1 MTESLVFAPLVDLRL
16 IWGLMALAM
25 ALLGFALWKGLRG
38 WPFRALAFAV
48 LALGLANPSLQIEDR
63 KPLNDIVLLL
73 VDESASQGLAARPA
87 QSAEAVARISA
98 QVAALGNTDLR
109 VIRFGDG
116 PDNAGT
122 LAMTALAQAIAE
134 EPRARISGAILV
146 TDGQVHDLGLTP
158 ALPAP
163 LHVLLTGTTADWDRR
178 LIITEAPAFA
188 IMGED
193 VTLKLRVQD
202 EGAVPA
208 ALGRQVVLKISLDDQ
223 APLEFTIATN
233 TDLELP
239 LRLPHAGMNVLQ
251 FSVAAQAR
259 LKGSSSRRRVPSTD
273 SSSAMRPAP
282 VMAFSAIIDTG
293 ADSALFAIN

>member
-87 QSAEAVARISA
+87 QSAEAVARIAA
-98 QVAALGNTDLR
+98 QVAAFGNTDLR

-116 PDNAGT
+116 ADNAGT

-163 LHVLLTGTTADWDRR
+163 LHVLTGNYKSDQ
-178 LIITEAPAFA
+178 
-188 IMGED
+188 
-193 VTLKLRVQD
+193 VH
-202 EGAVPA
+202 VPA
-208 ALGRQVVLKISLDDQ
+208 LLERLGQ
-223 APLEFTIATN
+223 
-233 TDLELP
+233 
-239 LRLPHAGMNVLQ
+239 
-251 FSVAAQAR
+251 
-259 LKGSSSRRRVPSTD
+259 
-273 SSSAMRPAP
+273 
-282 VMAFSAIIDTG
+282 
-293 ADSALFAIN
+293 